1 MSRFICYLNKEN
13 LIDESLKIENYFTE
27 ISDID
32 IISIKLYYLRLL
44 KKLKLSD
51 KEWDSYFKKYKQI
64 YESSI
69 KITTSDTHTL
79 TDGPTI
85 FLVENVEKL
94 GMFYL
99 KASNIPKNELDH
111 IFKIMEENEII
122 RKELDKIIRDEEE
135 RLAKQND
142 KKQDKDHRMDS
153 KEYEIIEKFNYNVN
167 GLKSM
172 MKKVELN
179 EKYVPNSKSH
189 LKLWCNDK
197 TKHSRAYVSNVKE
210 EIVEKIML
218 LNVNV
223 EWKFLL
229 LMGIGVFVEDADKD
243 YRDIM
248 KKLAQEQ
255 KLYLILASSDYIYGT
270 NYQFCHGYLG
280 KDLENMTQEKMLQ
293 AFGRVGRK
301 NNQLEYTIRIRD
313 SNLIEKIYTEEK
325 DKLEVINMD
334 KLFG

>member
-1 MSRFICYLNKEN
+1 
-13 LIDESLKIENYFTE
+13 
-27 ISDID
+27 
-32 IISIKLYYLRLL
+32 
-44 KKLKLSD
+44 
-51 KEWDSYFKKYKQI
+51 
-64 YESSI
+64 
-69 KITTSDTHTL
+69 
-79 TDGPTI
+79 
-85 FLVENVEKL
+85 
-94 GMFYL
+94 
-99 KASNIPKNELDH
+99 
-111 IFKIMEENEII
+111 
-122 RKELDKIIRDEEE
+122 
-135 RLAKQND
+135 
-142 KKQDKDHRMDS
+142 MDS

-189 LKLWCNDK
+189 LKHWCNDK
-197 TKHSRAYVSNVKE
+197 TKHSRAYSSDVKE
-210 EIVEKIML
+210 EVVEKIML